1 MHAAGAVPLAAAGPP
16 APAARRKLRVE
27 TRRFSSSRA
36 SRGSVPPR
44 LGRARRSAVPRR
56 ALSEKEAEEA
66 GGASSEDAPD
76 ASASSG
82 GGSCPLGFGKDGPIA
97 NAVDGARKAMYLSFM
112 SSTSPLT
119 MEEARASASA
129 ADPADVT
136 VLDNRVFLKSLKRAI
151 EDPVG
156 MPAAILDWH
165 GAVGKDTVGIEN
177 PLGPG
182 CVSTIDPRVV
192 EYVCKTNASN
202 YRDRLLPDI
211 FRLVLKDLGVTG
223 SQGEY
228 NRQHRKV
235 CQKPFIN
242 ASFLQTFSDV
252 VERRVEHL
260 CDSWEMAAE
269 KAAAT
274 ETENKAAASGSFVT
288 DVDLHSQHLL
298 LDIISPISFDYNFN
312 LLDKSREVITGSE
325 TTFVENPMLEA
336 YHRSAE
342 IMGEVFITPL
352 PLLELGAKL
361 GIGRLRELT
370 EAYDDLE
377 RMGDDIVK
385 KRRATH
391 QAALDRGEEIE
402 QICLLDTML
411 FLEDPDTGERAY
423 TDEELWGD
431 MNDIMAAG
439 HQTQAA
445 TMTMALLYISRNPD
459 VKARI
464 EAEVRAL
471 PDGRAPTFED
481 VSEGRLEY
489 TQWVIKE
496 TLRLHPP
503 IHMFPRLAS
512 ESDVMPTGHRVE
524 KGDLILLSTWA
535 MGRNPNVWEAPET
548 FDPERFSDARLYELA
563 RSQADPDADEDAID
577 RAVTMLKSG
586 RDFIYTPFG
595 AGPRSCIGG
604 LFSLLTVTTIVASC
618 VRRFDFEPDEKTLP
632 RDAPIPLRYDV
643 TMCYPN
649 GINMKLTR
657 RGAGGGEG
665 KRKEASEVAAGAR

>member
-1 MHAAGAVPLAAAGPP
+1 MGVPVAC
-16 APAARRKLRVE
+16 AARVPARANARQTRRVPKRFAVLRASSSGAPRSRVAGGVAFGRE
-27 TRRFSSSRA
+27 TR
-36 SRGSVPPR
+36 
-44 LGRARRSAVPRR
+44 LR
-56 ALSEKEAEEA
+56 ALSDKEAEKA
-66 GGASSEDAPD
+66 TDANAD
-76 ASASSG
+76 EETKSG
-82 GGSCPLGFGKDGPIA
+82 ECPLGFGKNGRITT
-97 NAVDGARKAMYLSFM
+97 AVDGIKKSVYLSFM
-112 SSTSPLT
+112 SSAEPLT
-119 MEEARASASA
+119 MEEAAASA
-129 ADPADVT
+129 AAVDPKDVL
-136 VLDNRVFLKSLKRAI
+136 VLDNKVFLQSLKKAI

-165 GAVGKDTVGIEN
+165 RQVDCDTVGIEN
-177 PLGPG
+177 PIGPG

-192 EYVCKTNASN
+192 EYVCKTNAAN

-242 ASFLQTFSDV
+242 NTFLKTFSAV
-252 VERRVEHL
+252 VESRVAHL
-260 CDSWEMAAE
+260 CESWEMASE
-269 KAAAT
+269 KEMQTVKTGVSAT
-274 ETENKAAASGSFVT
+274 TNEPPAMVT

-298 LDIISPISFDYNFN
+298 LDIISPISFDYNFD
-312 LLDKSREVITGSE
+312 LLTKSREVITGSE
-325 TTFVENPMLEA
+325 ARFVENPMLEA

-370 EAYDDLE
+370 AAYDDLE
-377 RMGDDIVK
+377 KMGDDIVK
-385 KRRATH
+385 RRRAQHRET
-391 QAALDRGEEIE
+391 LDAGGEIE
-402 QICLLDTML
+402 QVCLLDTML
-411 FLEDPDTGERAY
+411 FLEDPETGERAY

-445 TMTMALLYISRNPD
+445 TMTMALLYISRHAD
-459 VKARI
+459 VKAKVETEIARLG
-464 EAEVRAL
+464 A
-471 PDGRAPTFED
+471 RAPTFED

-489 TQWVIKE
+489 TQHVIKE
-496 TLRLHPP
+496 VLRMHPP

-512 ESDVMPTGHRVE
+512 ESDVMPTGHKVE

-535 MGRNPNVWEAPET
+535 MGRNPRVWEDPEA
-548 FDPERFSDARLYELA
+548 FDPDRFTDARLERLA
-563 RSQADPDADEDAID
+563 RSQAEEGATDEEIE

-604 LFSLLTVTTIVASC
+604 LFSLLTVTTIVGSC
-618 VRRFDFEPDEKTLP
+618 VQKFDFSPDEASLP
-632 RDAPIPLRYDV
+632 LDAPIPLRYDV
-643 TMCYPN
+643 TMCYPD
-649 GINMKLTR
+649 GLKMKVR
-657 RGAGGGEG
+657 RRDIAAGAARGEP
-665 KRKEASEVAAGAR
+665 APVAAGAR

>member
-1 MHAAGAVPLAAAGPP
+1 MGVPVAC
-16 APAARRKLRVE
+16 AARVPARANARQTRRAPKRFAVLRASSSGAPRSRVAGGVAFGRE
-27 TRRFSSSRA
+27 TR
-36 SRGSVPPR
+36 
-44 LGRARRSAVPRR
+44 LR
-56 ALSEKEAEEA
+56 ALSDKEAEKA
-66 GGASSEDAPD
+66 TDAD
-76 ASASSG
+76 ADEETKSG
-82 GGSCPLGFGKDGPIA
+82 ECPLGFGKNGRITT
-97 NAVDGARKAMYLSFM
+97 AVDGIKKSVYLSFM
-112 SSTSPLT
+112 SAAEPLT
-119 MEEARASASA
+119 MEEAAASA
-129 ADPADVT
+129 AAVDPKDVL
-136 VLDNRVFLKSLKRAI
+136 VLDNKVFLQSLKKAI

-165 GAVGKDTVGIEN
+165 RQVDCDTVGIEN
-177 PLGPG
+177 PIGPG

-192 EYVCKTNASN
+192 EYVCKTNAAN

-242 ASFLQTFSDV
+242 NAFLKTFSAV
-252 VERRVEHL
+252 VESRVAHL
-260 CDSWEMAAE
+260 CESWEMASE
-269 KAAAT
+269 KEMQTVKTAT
-274 ETENKAAASGSFVT
+274 TATNEPPAPPAMVT

-298 LDIISPISFDYNFN
+298 LDIISPISFDYNFD
-312 LLDKSREVITGSE
+312 LLTKSREVITGSE
-325 TTFVENPMLEA
+325 ARFVENPMLEA

-361 GIGRLRELT
+361 GVGRLRELT
-370 EAYDDLE
+370 AAYDDLE
-377 RMGDDIVK
+377 KMGDDIVK
-385 KRRATH
+385 RRRAQH
-391 QAALDRGEEIE
+391 QETLDAGREIE
-402 QICLLDTML
+402 QVCLLDTML
-411 FLEDPDTGERAY
+411 FLEDPETGERAY

-445 TMTMALLYISRNPD
+445 TMTMALLYISRHAD
-459 VKARI
+459 VKAKV
-464 EAEVRAL
+464 EAEVARL
-471 PDGRAPTFED
+471 GNRAPTFED

-489 TQWVIKE
+489 TQRVIKE
-496 TLRLHPP
+496 TLRMHPP

-512 ESDVMPTGHRVE
+512 ESDVMPTGHKVE

-535 MGRNPNVWEAPET
+535 MGRNPRVWEDPET
-548 FDPERFSDARLYELA
+548 FDPDRFADARLERLA
-563 RSQADPDADEDAID
+563 RSQAEEGATDEEIE

-604 LFSLLTVTTIVASC
+604 LFSLLTVTTIVGSC
-618 VRRFDFEPDEKTLP
+618 VQKFDFSPDEESLP
-632 RDAPIPLRYDV
+632 REAPIPLRYDV
-643 TMCYPN
+643 TMCYPD
-649 GINMKLTR
+649 GLKMKVR
-657 RGAGGGEG
+657 RRDIAAGAARGEP
-665 KRKEASEVAAGAR
+665 APVAAGAR

>member
-1 MHAAGAVPLAAAGPP
+1 MGVPVAC
-16 APAARRKLRVE
+16 AARVPARANARQTRRVPKRFAVLRASSSGAPRSRVAGGVAFGRE
-27 TRRFSSSRA
+27 TR
-36 SRGSVPPR
+36 
-44 LGRARRSAVPRR
+44 LR
-56 ALSEKEAEEA
+56 ALSDKEAEKA
-66 GGASSEDAPD
+66 TDANAD
-76 ASASSG
+76 EETKSG
-82 GGSCPLGFGKDGPIA
+82 ECPLGFGKNGRITT
-97 NAVDGARKAMYLSFM
+97 AVDGIKKSVYLSFM
-112 SSTSPLT
+112 SSAEPLT
-119 MEEARASASA
+119 MEEAAASA
-129 ADPADVT
+129 AAVDPKDVL
-136 VLDNRVFLKSLKRAI
+136 VLDNKVFLQSLKKAI

-165 GAVGKDTVGIEN
+165 RQVDCDTVGIEN
-177 PLGPG
+177 PIGPG

-192 EYVCKTNASN
+192 EYVCKTNAAN

-242 ASFLQTFSDV
+242 NTFLKTFSAV
-252 VERRVEHL
+252 VESRVAHL
-260 CDSWEMAAE
+260 CESWEMASE
-269 KAAAT
+269 KEMQTVKTGVSAT
-274 ETENKAAASGSFVT
+274 TNEPPAMVT

-298 LDIISPISFDYNFN
+298 LDIISPISFDYNFD
-312 LLDKSREVITGSE
+312 LLTKSREVITGSE
-325 TTFVENPMLEA
+325 ARFVENPMLEA

-370 EAYDDLE
+370 AAYDDLE
-377 RMGDDIVK
+377 KMGDDIVK
-385 KRRATH
+385 RRRAQHRET
-391 QAALDRGEEIE
+391 LDAGGEIE
-402 QICLLDTML
+402 QVCLLDTML
-411 FLEDPDTGERAY
+411 FLEDPETGERAY

-445 TMTMALLYISRNPD
+445 TMTMALLYISRHAD
-459 VKARI
+459 VKAKVETEIARLG
-464 EAEVRAL
+464 A
-471 PDGRAPTFED
+471 RAPTFED

-489 TQWVIKE
+489 TQHVIKE
-496 TLRLHPP
+496 VLRMHPP

-512 ESDVMPTGHRVE
+512 ESDVMPTGHKVE

-535 MGRNPNVWEAPET
+535 MGRNPRVWEDPEA
-548 FDPERFSDARLYELA
+548 FDPDRFTDERLERLA
-563 RSQADPDADEDAID
+563 RSQAEEGATDEEIE

-604 LFSLLTVTTIVASC
+604 LFSLLTVTTIVGSC
-618 VRRFDFEPDEKTLP
+618 VQKFDFSPDEASLP
-632 RDAPIPLRYDV
+632 LDAPIPLRYDV
-643 TMCYPN
+643 TMCYPD
-649 GINMKLTR
+649 GLKMKVR
-657 RGAGGGEG
+657 RRDIAAGAARGEP
-665 KRKEASEVAAGAR
+665 APVAAGAR

>member
-1 MHAAGAVPLAAAGPP
+1 MGVPVAC
-16 APAARRKLRVE
+16 AARVPARANARQTRRVPKRFAVLRASSSGAPRSRVAGGVAFGRE
-27 TRRFSSSRA
+27 TR
-36 SRGSVPPR
+36 
-44 LGRARRSAVPRR
+44 LR
-56 ALSEKEAEEA
+56 ALSDKEAEKA
-66 GGASSEDAPD
+66 TDANAD
-76 ASASSG
+76 EETKSG
-82 GGSCPLGFGKDGPIA
+82 ECPLGFGKNGRITT
-97 NAVDGARKAMYLSFM
+97 AVDGIKKSVYLSFM
-112 SSTSPLT
+112 SSAEPLT
-119 MEEARASASA
+119 MEEAAASA
-129 ADPADVT
+129 AAVDPKDVL
-136 VLDNRVFLKSLKRAI
+136 VLDNKVFLQSLKKAI

-165 GAVGKDTVGIEN
+165 RQVDCDTVGIEN
-177 PLGPG
+177 PIGPG

-192 EYVCKTNASN
+192 EYVCKTNAAN

-242 ASFLQTFSDV
+242 NTFLKTFSAV
-252 VERRVEHL
+252 VESRVAHL
-260 CDSWEMAAE
+260 CESWEMASE
-269 KAAAT
+269 KEMQTVKTGVSAT
-274 ETENKAAASGSFVT
+274 TTNEPPAMVT

-298 LDIISPISFDYNFN
+298 LDIISPISFDYNFD
-312 LLDKSREVITGSE
+312 LLTKSREVITGSE
-325 TTFVENPMLEA
+325 ARFVENPMLEA

-370 EAYDDLE
+370 AAYDDLE
-377 RMGDDIVK
+377 KMGDDIVK
-385 KRRATH
+385 RRRAQHRET
-391 QAALDRGEEIE
+391 LDAGGEIE
-402 QICLLDTML
+402 QVCLLDTML
-411 FLEDPDTGERAY
+411 FLEDPETGERAY

-445 TMTMALLYISRNPD
+445 TMTMALLYISRHAD
-459 VKARI
+459 VKAKVETEIARLG
-464 EAEVRAL
+464 A
-471 PDGRAPTFED
+471 RAPTFED

-489 TQWVIKE
+489 TQHVIKE
-496 TLRLHPP
+496 VLRMHPP

-512 ESDVMPTGHRVE
+512 ESDVMPTGHKVE

-535 MGRNPNVWEAPET
+535 MGRNPRVWEDPEA
-548 FDPERFSDARLYELA
+548 FDPDRFTDERLERLA
-563 RSQADPDADEDAID
+563 RSQAEEGATDEEIE

-604 LFSLLTVTTIVASC
+604 LFSLLTVTTIVGSC
-618 VRRFDFEPDEKTLP
+618 VQKFDFSPDEASLP
-632 RDAPIPLRYDV
+632 LDAPIPLRYDV
-643 TMCYPN
+643 TMCYPD
-649 GINMKLTR
+649 GLKMKVR
-657 RGAGGGEG
+657 RRDIAAGAARGEP
-665 KRKEASEVAAGAR
+665 APVAAGAR

>member
-1 MHAAGAVPLAAAGPP
+1 MGVPVACAARVPARANARQTRRAPKRAAALRASSSV
-16 APAARRKLRVE
+16 APRSRVAGVVAFGRE
-27 TRRFSSSRA
+27 TRQ
-36 SRGSVPPR
+36 
-44 LGRARRSAVPRR
+44 R
-56 ALSEKEAEEA
+56 ALSDKEADAATEKDADEET
-66 GGASSEDAPD
+66 E
-76 ASASSG
+76 SG
-82 GGSCPLGFGKDGPIA
+82 ECPLGFGKNGRITT
-97 NAVDGARKAMYLSFM
+97 AVDGIKKSIYVNFM
-112 SSTSPLT
+112 SAAEPLT
-119 MEEARASASA
+119 MEQAKASA
-129 ADPADVT
+129 ASVDPKDVL
-136 VLDNRVFLKSLKRAI
+136 VLDNKVFLQSLKKAI

-165 GAVGKDTVGIEN
+165 RQVDCDTVGIEN
-177 PLGPG
+177 PIGPG

-192 EYVCKTNASN
+192 EYVCKTNAGN

-242 ASFLQTFSDV
+242 NTFLQTFSTV
-252 VERRVEHL
+252 VESRVAHL
-260 CDSWEMAAE
+260 CESWEMASE
-269 KAAAT
+269 K
-274 ETENKAAASGSFVT
+274 ESGVSGAHESAPAMVT

-298 LDIISPISFDYNFN
+298 LDIISPISFDYNFE
-312 LLDKSREVITGSE
+312 LLEKSREVITGSE
-325 TTFVENPMLEA
+325 AKFVANPMLEA

-370 EAYDDLE
+370 AAYDDLE
-377 RMGDDIVK
+377 KMGDDIVK
-385 KRRATH
+385 RRRAQH
-391 QAALDRGEEIE
+391 QATLDAGKEIE
-402 QICLLDTML
+402 QVCLLDTML
-411 FLEDPDTGERAY
+411 FLEDPETGERAY

-445 TMTMALLYISRNPD
+445 TMTMALLYISRDED
-459 VKARI
+459 VKRKV
-464 EAEVRAL
+464 EAEVSL
-471 PDGRAPTFED
+471 LGGRAPTFED
-481 VSEGRLEY
+481 VSEGRLTY
-489 TQWVIKE
+489 TQHVIKE
-496 TLRLHPP
+496 VLRIHPP

-512 ESDVMPTGHRVE
+512 ESDVMPAGHKVE

-535 MGRNPNVWEAPET
+535 MGRNPRVWENPEA
-548 FDPERFSDARLYELA
+548 FDPDRFTDLRLEQLA
-563 RSQADPDADEDAID
+563 RSQAEPGATDDEIE

-618 VRRFDFEPDEKTLP
+618 VQKFDFSPDEVSLP
-632 RDAPIPLRYDV
+632 KEAPIPLRYDV

-649 GINMKLTR
+649 GLKMKVR
-657 RGAGGGEG
+657 RRDIKSG
-665 KRKEASEVAAGAR
+665 KVASEPTPAAAGAR

>member
-1 MHAAGAVPLAAAGPP
+1 MGVPVAC
-16 APAARRKLRVE
+16 AARVPARANARQTRRVPKRFAVLRASSSGAPRSRVAGGVAFGRE
-27 TRRFSSSRA
+27 TR
-36 SRGSVPPR
+36 
-44 LGRARRSAVPRR
+44 LR
-56 ALSEKEAEEA
+56 ALSDKEAEKA
-66 GGASSEDAPD
+66 TDANAD
-76 ASASSG
+76 EETKSG
-82 GGSCPLGFGKDGPIA
+82 ECPLGFGKNGRITT
-97 NAVDGARKAMYLSFM
+97 AVDGIKKSVYLSFM
-112 SSTSPLT
+112 SSAEPLT
-119 MEEARASASA
+119 MEEAAASA
-129 ADPADVT
+129 AAVDPKDVL
-136 VLDNRVFLKSLKRAI
+136 VLDNKVFLQSLKKAI

-165 GAVGKDTVGIEN
+165 RQVDCDTVGIEN
-177 PLGPG
+177 PIGPG

-192 EYVCKTNASN
+192 EYVCKTNAAN

-242 ASFLQTFSDV
+242 KTFLKTFSAV
-252 VERRVEHL
+252 VESRVAHL
-260 CDSWEMAAE
+260 CESWEMASE
-269 KAAAT
+269 KEMQTVKTGVSAT
-274 ETENKAAASGSFVT
+274 TTNEPPAMVT

-298 LDIISPISFDYNFN
+298 LDIISPISFDYNFD
-312 LLDKSREVITGSE
+312 LLTKSREVITGSE
-325 TTFVENPMLEA
+325 ARFVENPMLEA

-370 EAYDDLE
+370 AAYDDLE
-377 RMGDDIVK
+377 KMGDDIVK
-385 KRRATH
+385 RRRAQHRET
-391 QAALDRGEEIE
+391 LDAGGEIE
-402 QICLLDTML
+402 QVCLLDTML
-411 FLEDPDTGERAY
+411 FLEDPETGERAY

-445 TMTMALLYISRNPD
+445 TMTMALLYISRHAD
-459 VKARI
+459 VKAKVETEIARLG
-464 EAEVRAL
+464 A
-471 PDGRAPTFED
+471 RAPTFED

-489 TQWVIKE
+489 TQHVIKE
-496 TLRLHPP
+496 VLRMHPP

-512 ESDVMPTGHRVE
+512 ESDVMPTGHKVE

-535 MGRNPNVWEAPET
+535 MGRNPRVWEDPEA
-548 FDPERFSDARLYELA
+548 FDPDRFTDERLERLA
-563 RSQADPDADEDAID
+563 RSQAEEGATDEEIE

-604 LFSLLTVTTIVASC
+604 LFSLLTVTTIVGSC
-618 VRRFDFEPDEKTLP
+618 VQKFDFSPDEASLP
-632 RDAPIPLRYDV
+632 LDAPIPLRYDV
-643 TMCYPN
+643 TMCYPD
-649 GINMKLTR
+649 GLKMKVR
-657 RGAGGGEG
+657 RRDIAAGAARGEP
-665 KRKEASEVAAGAR
+665 APVAAGAR

>member
-1 MHAAGAVPLAAAGPP
+1 MGVPVAC
-16 APAARRKLRVE
+16 AARVPARANARQTRRVPKRFAVLRASSSGAPRSRVAGGVAFGRE
-27 TRRFSSSRA
+27 TR
-36 SRGSVPPR
+36 
-44 LGRARRSAVPRR
+44 LR
-56 ALSEKEAEEA
+56 ALSDKEAEKA
-66 GGASSEDAPD
+66 TDANAD
-76 ASASSG
+76 EETKSG
-82 GGSCPLGFGKDGPIA
+82 ECPLGFGKNGRITT
-97 NAVDGARKAMYLSFM
+97 AVDGIKKSVYLSFM
-112 SSTSPLT
+112 SAAEPLT
-119 MEEARASASA
+119 MEEAAASA
-129 ADPADVT
+129 AAVDPKDVL
-136 VLDNRVFLKSLKRAI
+136 VLDNKVFLQSLKKAI

-165 GAVGKDTVGIEN
+165 RQVDCDTVGIEN
-177 PLGPG
+177 PIGPG

-192 EYVCKTNASN
+192 EYVCKTNAAN

-242 ASFLQTFSDV
+242 NTFLKTFSAV
-252 VERRVEHL
+252 VESRVAHL
-260 CDSWEMAAE
+260 CESWEMASE
-269 KAAAT
+269 KEMQTVKTGVSAT
-274 ETENKAAASGSFVT
+274 TNEPPAMVT

-298 LDIISPISFDYNFN
+298 LDIISPISFDYNFD
-312 LLDKSREVITGSE
+312 LLTKSREVITGSE
-325 TTFVENPMLEA
+325 ARFVENPMLEA

-370 EAYDDLE
+370 AAYDDLE
-377 RMGDDIVK
+377 KMGDDIVK
-385 KRRATH
+385 RRRAQHRET
-391 QAALDRGEEIE
+391 LDAGGEIE
-402 QICLLDTML
+402 QVCLLDTML
-411 FLEDPDTGERAY
+411 FLEDPETGERAY

-445 TMTMALLYISRNPD
+445 TMTMALLYISRHAD
-459 VKARI
+459 VKAKVETEIARLG
-464 EAEVRAL
+464 A
-471 PDGRAPTFED
+471 RAPTFED

-489 TQWVIKE
+489 TQHVIKE
-496 TLRLHPP
+496 VLRMHPP

-535 MGRNPNVWEAPET
+535 MGRNPRVWEDPET
-548 FDPERFSDARLYELA
+548 FDPDRFADARLERLA
-563 RSQADPDADEDAID
+563 RSQAEEGATDEEIE

-604 LFSLLTVTTIVASC
+604 LFSLLTVTTIVGSC
-618 VRRFDFEPDEKTLP
+618 VQKFDFSPDEASLP
-632 RDAPIPLRYDV
+632 LDAPIPLRYDV
-643 TMCYPN
+643 TMCYPD
-649 GINMKLTR
+649 GLKMKVR
-657 RGAGGGEG
+657 RRDIAAGAARGEP
-665 KRKEASEVAAGAR
+665 APVAAGAR

>member
-1 MHAAGAVPLAAAGPP
+1 MGVPVAC
-16 APAARRKLRVE
+16 AARVPARANARQTRRVPKRFAVLRASSSGAPRSRVAGGVAFGRE
-27 TRRFSSSRA
+27 TR
-36 SRGSVPPR
+36 
-44 LGRARRSAVPRR
+44 LR
-56 ALSEKEAEEA
+56 ALSDKEAEKA
-66 GGASSEDAPD
+66 TDANAD
-76 ASASSG
+76 EETKSG
-82 GGSCPLGFGKDGPIA
+82 ECPLGFGKNGRITT
-97 NAVDGARKAMYLSFM
+97 AVDGIKKSVYLSFM
-112 SSTSPLT
+112 SSAEPLT
-119 MEEARASASA
+119 MEEAAASA
-129 ADPADVT
+129 AAVDPKDVL
-136 VLDNRVFLKSLKRAI
+136 VLDNKVFLQSLKKAI

-165 GAVGKDTVGIEN
+165 RQVDCDTVGIEN
-177 PLGPG
+177 PIGPG

-192 EYVCKTNASN
+192 EYVCKTNAAN

-242 ASFLQTFSDV
+242 NTFLKTFSAV
-252 VERRVEHL
+252 VESRVAHL
-260 CDSWEMAAE
+260 CESWEMASE
-269 KAAAT
+269 KEMQTVKTGVSAT
-274 ETENKAAASGSFVT
+274 NEPPAMVT

-298 LDIISPISFDYNFN
+298 LDIISPISFDYNFD
-312 LLDKSREVITGSE
+312 LLTKSREVITGSE
-325 TTFVENPMLEA
+325 ARFVENPMLEA

-370 EAYDDLE
+370 AAYDDLE
-377 RMGDDIVK
+377 KMGDDIVK
-385 KRRATH
+385 RRRAQHRET
-391 QAALDRGEEIE
+391 LDAGGEIE
-402 QICLLDTML
+402 QVCLLDTML
-411 FLEDPDTGERAY
+411 FLEDPETGERAY

-445 TMTMALLYISRNPD
+445 TMTMALLYISRHAD
-459 VKARI
+459 VKAKVETEIARLG
-464 EAEVRAL
+464 A
-471 PDGRAPTFED
+471 RAPTFED

-489 TQWVIKE
+489 TQHVIKE
-496 TLRLHPP
+496 VLRMHPP

-512 ESDVMPTGHRVE
+512 ESDVMPTGHKVE

-535 MGRNPNVWEAPET
+535 MGRNPRVWEDPEA
-548 FDPERFSDARLYELA
+548 FDPDRFTDERLERLA
-563 RSQADPDADEDAID
+563 RSQAEEGATDEEIE

-604 LFSLLTVTTIVASC
+604 LFSLLTVTTIVGSC
-618 VRRFDFEPDEKTLP
+618 VQKFDFSPDEASLP
-632 RDAPIPLRYDV
+632 LDAPIPLRYDV
-643 TMCYPN
+643 TMCYPD
-649 GINMKLTR
+649 GLKMKVR
-657 RGAGGGEG
+657 RRDIAAGAARGEP
-665 KRKEASEVAAGAR
+665 APVAAGAR

>member
-1 MHAAGAVPLAAAGPP
+1 MGVPVACVARVPARANARQTRRVPKRFAVLRASSSGAPRSRVAGGVAFG
-16 APAARRKLRVE
+16 RE
-27 TRRFSSSRA
+27 TR
-36 SRGSVPPR
+36 
-44 LGRARRSAVPRR
+44 LR
-56 ALSEKEAEEA
+56 ALSDKEAEKAAEKA
-66 GGASSEDAPD
+66 ADEETT
-76 ASASSG
+76 SG
-82 GGSCPLGFGKDGPIA
+82 ECPLGFGKNGRITT
-97 NAVDGARKAMYLSFM
+97 AVDGIKKSVYLSFM
-112 SSTSPLT
+112 SSSEPLT
-119 MEEARASASA
+119 MEEAAASA
-129 ADPADVT
+129 AAVDPEDVL
-136 VLDNRVFLKSLKRAI
+136 VLDNKVFLQSLKKAI

-165 GAVGKDTVGIEN
+165 RQVDCDTVGIEN

-192 EYVCKTNASN
+192 EYVCKTNAAN

-242 ASFLQTFSDV
+242 NSFLQTFSTV
-252 VERRVEHL
+252 VETRVAHL
-260 CDSWEMAAE
+260 CESWEMASE
-269 KAAAT
+269 KERVDGNDAPAL
-274 ETENKAAASGSFVT
+274 VT

-298 LDIISPISFDYNFN
+298 LDIISPISFDYNFE
-312 LLDKSREVITGSE
+312 LLEKSREVITGSE
-325 TTFVENPMLEA
+325 AKFVENPMLEA

-370 EAYDDLE
+370 AAYDDLE
-377 RMGDDIVK
+377 KMGDDIVK
-385 KRRATH
+385 RRRARHRAT
-391 QAALDRGEEIE
+391 LDAGREIE
-402 QICLLDTML
+402 QVCLLDTML
-411 FLEDPDTGERAY
+411 FLEDPETGERAY

-445 TMTMALLYISRNPD
+445 TMTMALLYISRRED
-459 VKARI
+459 VKRKV
-464 EAEVRAL
+464 EAEVAAL
-471 PDGRAPTFED
+471 GGRAPAFED
-481 VSEGRLEY
+481 VSAGRLEY
-489 TQWVIKE
+489 TQHVIKE
-496 TLRLHPP
+496 VLRMHPP

-512 ESDVMPTGHRVE
+512 ESDVMPTGHKVE

-535 MGRNPNVWEAPET
+535 MGRNPRVWEDPEA
-548 FDPERFSDARLYELA
+548 FDPDRFTDARLERLA
-563 RSQADPDADEDAID
+563 RSQAEPGATDDEIE

-604 LFSLLTVTTIVASC
+604 LFSLLTVTTVVASC
-618 VRRFDFEPDEKTLP
+618 VQKFDFSPDEKSLP

-643 TMCYPN
+643 TMCYPD
-649 GINMKLTR
+649 GLKMKVR
-657 RGAGGGEG
+657 RRDVDGGGAVE
-665 KRKEASEVAAGAR
+665 REPTRSAAGAR

>member
-1 MHAAGAVPLAAAGPP
+1 MGVPVAC
-16 APAARRKLRVE
+16 AARVPARANARQTRRVPKRFAVLRASSSGAPRSRVAGGVAFGRE
-27 TRRFSSSRA
+27 TR
-36 SRGSVPPR
+36 
-44 LGRARRSAVPRR
+44 LR
-56 ALSEKEAEEA
+56 ALSDKEAEKA
-66 GGASSEDAPD
+66 TDAD
-76 ASASSG
+76 ADEETKSG
-82 GGSCPLGFGKDGPIA
+82 ECPLGFGKNGRITT
-97 NAVDGARKAMYLSFM
+97 AVDGIKKSVYLSFM
-112 SSTSPLT
+112 SSAEPLT
-119 MEEARASASA
+119 MEEAAASA
-129 ADPADVT
+129 AAVDPKDVL
-136 VLDNRVFLKSLKRAI
+136 VLDNKVFLQSLKKAI

-165 GAVGKDTVGIEN
+165 RQVDCDTVGIEN
-177 PLGPG
+177 PIGPG

-192 EYVCKTNASN
+192 EYVCKTNAAN

-242 ASFLQTFSDV
+242 NTFLKTFSAV
-252 VERRVEHL
+252 VESRVAHL
-260 CDSWEMAAE
+260 CESWEMASE
-269 KAAAT
+269 KEMQTVKTGVSAT
-274 ETENKAAASGSFVT
+274 NEPPAMVT

-298 LDIISPISFDYNFN
+298 LDIISPISFDYNFD
-312 LLDKSREVITGSE
+312 LLTKSREVITGSE
-325 TTFVENPMLEA
+325 ARFVENPMLEA

-370 EAYDDLE
+370 AAYDDLE
-377 RMGDDIVK
+377 KMGDDIVK
-385 KRRATH
+385 RRRAQHRET
-391 QAALDRGEEIE
+391 LDAGGEIE
-402 QICLLDTML
+402 QVCLLDTML
-411 FLEDPDTGERAY
+411 FLEDPETGERAY

-445 TMTMALLYISRNPD
+445 TMTMALLYISRHAD
-459 VKARI
+459 VKAKVETEIARLG
-464 EAEVRAL
+464 A
-471 PDGRAPTFED
+471 RAPTFED

-489 TQWVIKE
+489 TQHVIKE
-496 TLRLHPP
+496 VLRMHPP

-512 ESDVMPTGHRVE
+512 ESDVMPTGHKVE

-535 MGRNPNVWEAPET
+535 MGRNPRVWEDPEA
-548 FDPERFSDARLYELA
+548 FDPDRFTDARLERLA
-563 RSQADPDADEDAID
+563 RSQAEEGATDEEIE

-604 LFSLLTVTTIVASC
+604 LFSLLTVTTIVGSC
-618 VRRFDFEPDEKTLP
+618 VQKFDFSPDEASLP
-632 RDAPIPLRYDV
+632 LDAPIPLRYDV
-643 TMCYPN
+643 TMCYPD
-649 GINMKLTR
+649 GLKMKVR
-657 RGAGGGEG
+657 RRDIAAGAARGEP
-665 KRKEASEVAAGAR
+665 APVAAGAR

>member
-1 MHAAGAVPLAAAGPP
+1 MGVPVAC
-16 APAARRKLRVE
+16 AARVPARANARQTRRVPKRFAVLRASSSGAPRSRVAGGVAFGRE
-27 TRRFSSSRA
+27 TR
-36 SRGSVPPR
+36 
-44 LGRARRSAVPRR
+44 LR
-56 ALSEKEAEEA
+56 ALSDKEAEKA
-66 GGASSEDAPD
+66 TDAD
-76 ASASSG
+76 ADEETKSG
-82 GGSCPLGFGKDGPIA
+82 ECPLGFGKNGRITT
-97 NAVDGARKAMYLSFM
+97 AVDGIKKSVYLSFM
-112 SSTSPLT
+112 SSAEPLT
-119 MEEARASASA
+119 MEEAAASA
-129 ADPADVT
+129 AAVDPKDVL
-136 VLDNRVFLKSLKRAI
+136 VLDNKVFLQSLKKAI

-165 GAVGKDTVGIEN
+165 RQVDCDTVGIEN
-177 PLGPG
+177 PIGPG

-192 EYVCKTNASN
+192 EYVCKTNAAN

-242 ASFLQTFSDV
+242 NTFLKTFSAV
-252 VERRVEHL
+252 VESRVAHL
-260 CDSWEMAAE
+260 CESWEMASE
-269 KAAAT
+269 KEMQTVKTGVSAT
-274 ETENKAAASGSFVT
+274 TNEPPAMVT

-298 LDIISPISFDYNFN
+298 LDIISPISFDYNFD
-312 LLDKSREVITGSE
+312 LLTKSREVITGSE
-325 TTFVENPMLEA
+325 ARFVENPMLEA

-370 EAYDDLE
+370 AAYDDLE
-377 RMGDDIVK
+377 KMGDDIVK
-385 KRRATH
+385 RRRAQHRET
-391 QAALDRGEEIE
+391 LDAGGEIE
-402 QICLLDTML
+402 QVCLLDTML
-411 FLEDPDTGERAY
+411 FLEDPETGERAY

-445 TMTMALLYISRNPD
+445 TMTMALLYISRHAD
-459 VKARI
+459 VKAKVETEIARLG
-464 EAEVRAL
+464 A
-471 PDGRAPTFED
+471 RAPTFED

-489 TQWVIKE
+489 TQHVIKE
-496 TLRLHPP
+496 VLRMHPP

-512 ESDVMPTGHRVE
+512 ESDVMPTGHKVE

-535 MGRNPNVWEAPET
+535 MGRNPRVWEDPEA
-548 FDPERFSDARLYELA
+548 FDPDRFTDARLERLA
-563 RSQADPDADEDAID
+563 RSQAEEGATDEEIE

-604 LFSLLTVTTIVASC
+604 LFSLLTVTTIVGSC
-618 VRRFDFEPDEKTLP
+618 VQKFDFSPDEASLP
-632 RDAPIPLRYDV
+632 LDAPIPLRYDV
-643 TMCYPN
+643 TMCYPD
-649 GINMKLTR
+649 GLKMKVR
-657 RGAGGGEG
+657 RRDIAAGAVRGEP
-665 KRKEASEVAAGAR
+665 APVAAGAR

>member
-1 MHAAGAVPLAAAGPP
+1 
-16 APAARRKLRVE
+16 
-27 TRRFSSSRA
+27 
-36 SRGSVPPR
+36 
-44 LGRARRSAVPRR
+44 
-56 ALSEKEAEEA
+56 
-66 GGASSEDAPD
+66 
-76 ASASSG
+76 
-82 GGSCPLGFGKDGPIA
+82 
-97 NAVDGARKAMYLSFM
+97 VDGIKKSVYLSFM
-112 SSTSPLT
+112 SSAEPLT
-119 MEEARASASA
+119 MEEAAASA
-129 ADPADVT
+129 AAVDPKDVL
-136 VLDNRVFLKSLKRAI
+136 VLDNKVFLQSLKKAI

-165 GAVGKDTVGIEN
+165 RQVDCDTVGIEN
-177 PLGPG
+177 PIGPG

-192 EYVCKTNASN
+192 EYVCKTNAAN

-242 ASFLQTFSDV
+242 NTFLKTFSAV
-252 VERRVEHL
+252 VESRVAHL
-260 CDSWEMAAE
+260 CESWEMASE
-269 KAAAT
+269 KEMQTVKTGVSAT
-274 ETENKAAASGSFVT
+274 TTNEPPAMVT

-298 LDIISPISFDYNFN
+298 LDIISPISFDYNFD
-312 LLDKSREVITGSE
+312 LLTKSREVITGSE
-325 TTFVENPMLEA
+325 ARFVENPMLEA

-370 EAYDDLE
+370 AAYDDLE
-377 RMGDDIVK
+377 KMGDDIVK
-385 KRRATH
+385 RRRAQHRET
-391 QAALDRGEEIE
+391 LDAGGEIE
-402 QICLLDTML
+402 QVCLLDTML
-411 FLEDPDTGERAY
+411 FLEDPETGERAY

-445 TMTMALLYISRNPD
+445 TMTMALLYISRHAD
-459 VKARI
+459 VKAKVETEIARLG
-464 EAEVRAL
+464 A
-471 PDGRAPTFED
+471 RAPTFED

-489 TQWVIKE
+489 TQHVIKE
-496 TLRLHPP
+496 VLRMHPP

-512 ESDVMPTGHRVE
+512 ESDVMPTGHKVE

-535 MGRNPNVWEAPET
+535 MGRNPRVWEDPEA
-548 FDPERFSDARLYELA
+548 FDPDRFTDARLERLA
-563 RSQADPDADEDAID
+563 RSQAEEGATDEEIE

-604 LFSLLTVTTIVASC
+604 LFSLLTVTTIVGSC
-618 VRRFDFEPDEKTLP
+618 VQKFDFSPDEASLP
-632 RDAPIPLRYDV
+632 LDAPIPLRYDV
-643 TMCYPN
+643 TMCYPD
-649 GINMKLTR
+649 GLKMKVR
-657 RGAGGGEG
+657 RRDIAAGAARGEP
-665 KRKEASEVAAGAR
+665 APVAAGAR

>member
-1 MHAAGAVPLAAAGPP
+1 MVVPVACAVRVPACANARQPRRVPKRAAVLRANSSVAPRSRVAGEV
-16 APAARRKLRVE
+16 AFGRE
-27 TRRFSSSRA
+27 TR
-36 SRGSVPPR
+36 P
-44 LGRARRSAVPRR
+44 R
-56 ALSEKEAEEA
+56 ALSDTEAEEA
-66 GGASSEDAPD
+66 TEKDVD
-76 ASASSG
+76 EETKSG
-82 GGSCPLGFGKDGPIA
+82 DCPLGFGKNGRITT
-97 NAVDGARKAMYLSFM
+97 AVDGIKKSVYLSFM
-112 SSTSPLT
+112 SSSEPLT
-119 MEEARASASA
+119 MEEAAASA
-129 ADPADVT
+129 AAVDPNDVL
-136 VLDNRVFLKSLKRAI
+136 VLDNKVFLQSLKKAI

-165 GAVGKDTVGIEN
+165 RQVDCDTVGIEN

-192 EYVCKTNASN
+192 EYVCKTNAAN

-242 ASFLQTFSDV
+242 NSFLRTFSTV
-252 VERRVEHL
+252 VEARVAHL
-260 CDSWEMAAE
+260 CESWEMASE
-269 KAAAT
+269 KEREGDGVAPAL
-274 ETENKAAASGSFVT
+274 VT

-298 LDIISPISFDYNFN
+298 LDIISPISFDYNFE
-312 LLDKSREVITGSE
+312 LLEKSREVITGSE
-325 TTFVENPMLEA
+325 ARFAENPMLEA

-361 GIGRLRELT
+361 GIGRLRELVA
-370 EAYDDLE
+370 AYEDLE
-377 RMGDDIVK
+377 KMGDEIVK
-385 KRRATH
+385 RRRARHRAT
-391 QAALDRGEEIE
+391 LDAGEDVE
-402 QICLLDTML
+402 QVCLLDTML
-411 FLEDPDTGERAY
+411 FLEDPETGDPAY

-445 TMTMALLYISRNPD
+445 TMTMALLYVSRRED
-459 VKARI
+459 VKRGI
-464 EAEVRAL
+464 EAEVAAL
-471 PDGRAPTFED
+471 GGRAPSFED
-481 VSEGRLEY
+481 VSAGRLEY
-489 TQWVIKE
+489 TQRVIKE
-496 TLRLHPP
+496 TLRMHPP

-535 MGRNPNVWEAPET
+535 MGRNPRVWEDPEA
-548 FDPERFSDARLYELA
+548 FDPDRFADARLERLA
-563 RSQADPDADEDAID
+563 RSQAGPDATDDEIE

-618 VRRFDFEPDEKTLP
+618 VRKFDFSPDEESLP

-649 GINMKLTR
+649 GIKMKVR
-657 RGAGGGEG
+657 RRDIDGGRGGEN
-665 KRKEASEVAAGAR
+665 EPAPAAAAAGAR

>member
-1 MHAAGAVPLAAAGPP
+1 MGVHALSAAACGVAAPVRARDARRDAIHGGRRACAPTAPSVRRAGAP
-16 APAARRKLRVE
+16 APL
-27 TRRFSSSRA
+27 
-36 SRGSVPPR
+36 
-44 LGRARRSAVPRR
+44 R
-56 ALSEKEAEEA
+56 ALSDKEAER
-66 GGASSEDAPD
+66 SSDKAEEE
-76 ASASSG
+76 SSG
-82 GGSCPLGFGKDGPIA
+82 ECPLGFGKNGAIT
-97 NAVDGARKAMYLSFM
+97 NAVNGVKKSMYLSFM
-112 SSTSPLT
+112 SSSQPLT
-119 MEEARASASA
+119 MEEAAASA
-129 ADPADVT
+129 ASAKPEDIVI
-136 VLDNRVFLKSLKRAI
+136 LDNKVFLKSLKRAI

-165 GAVGKDTVGIEN
+165 QAVRNDTVGIEN
-177 PLGPG
+177 PIGPG

-192 EYVCKTNASN
+192 EYVCKTNAAN

-242 ASFLQTFSDV
+242 NNFLKTFSVV
-252 VERRVEHL
+252 VESRIAHL
-260 CDSWEMAAE
+260 CDSWEMASGAE
-269 KAAAT
+269 DGA
-274 ETENKAAASGSFVT
+274 EIVT

-312 LLDKSREVITGSE
+312 LLEKSREVITGAEAKFEES
-325 TTFVENPMLEA
+325 PMLEA

-342 IMGEVFITPL
+342 IMGQVFITPL
-352 PLLELGAKL
+352 PLLNLGAKF
-361 GIGRLRELT
+361 GVGRLRELI
-370 EAYDDLE
+370 EAYEDLE

-385 KRRATH
+385 QRREMH
-391 QAALDRGEEIE
+391 QGTIDAGGEIE
-402 QICLLDTML
+402 QVCLLDTML
-411 FLEDPDTGERAY
+411 FLEDENGDRAY

-445 TMTMALLYISRNPD
+445 TMTMALLYVSRDPR
-459 VKARI
+459 VKAKI

-471 PDGRAPTFED
+471 GGAPTFED
-481 VSEGRLEY
+481 VSEGRLSY
-489 TQWVIKE
+489 TQNVIKE

-512 ESDVMPTGHRVE
+512 EADVMPTGHTVE
-524 KGDLILLSTWA
+524 AGDLILLSTWA
-535 MGRNPNVWEAPET
+535 MGRNPNVWENPTA
-548 FDPERFSDARLYELA
+548 FDPARFTDERLETLA
-563 RSQADPDADEDAID
+563 REQNPDANEEEIE

-604 LFSLLTVTTIVASC
+604 LFSLLTVTTIVASI
-618 VRRFDFEPDEKTLP
+618 VQKFDVTPDDATLP
-632 RDAPIPLRYDV
+632 ADADIPLRYDV
-643 TMCYPN
+643 TMCYPE
-649 GINMKLTR
+649 GINMKLR
-657 RGAGGGEG
+657 RRTVDAE
-665 KRKEASEVAAGAR
+665 RAPAQPLAAGAR

>member
-1 MHAAGAVPLAAAGPP
+1 MGVPVAC
-16 APAARRKLRVE
+16 AARVPARANARQTRRVPKRFAVLRASSSGAPRSRVAGGVAFGRE
-27 TRRFSSSRA
+27 TR
-36 SRGSVPPR
+36 
-44 LGRARRSAVPRR
+44 LR
-56 ALSEKEAEEA
+56 ALSDKEAEKA
-66 GGASSEDAPD
+66 TDANAD
-76 ASASSG
+76 EETKSG
-82 GGSCPLGFGKDGPIA
+82 ECPLGFGKNGRITT
-97 NAVDGARKAMYLSFM
+97 AVDGIKKSVYLSFM
-112 SSTSPLT
+112 SSAEPLT
-119 MEEARASASA
+119 MEEAAASA
-129 ADPADVT
+129 AAVDPKDVL
-136 VLDNRVFLKSLKRAI
+136 VLDNKVFLQSLKKAI

-165 GAVGKDTVGIEN
+165 RQVDCDTVGIEN
-177 PLGPG
+177 PIGPG

-192 EYVCKTNASN
+192 EYVCKTNAAN

-242 ASFLQTFSDV
+242 NTFLKTFSAV
-252 VERRVEHL
+252 VESRVAHL
-260 CDSWEMAAE
+260 CESWEMASE
-269 KAAAT
+269 KEMQTVKTGVSAT
-274 ETENKAAASGSFVT
+274 TTNEPPAMVT

-298 LDIISPISFDYNFN
+298 LDIISPISFDYNFD
-312 LLDKSREVITGSE
+312 LLTKSREVITGSE
-325 TTFVENPMLEA
+325 ARFVENPMLEA

-370 EAYDDLE
+370 AAYDDLE
-377 RMGDDIVK
+377 KMGDDIVK
-385 KRRATH
+385 RRRAQHRET
-391 QAALDRGEEIE
+391 LDAGGEIE
-402 QICLLDTML
+402 QVCLLDTML
-411 FLEDPDTGERAY
+411 FLEDPETGERAY

-445 TMTMALLYISRNPD
+445 TMTMALLYISRHAD
-459 VKARI
+459 VKAKVETEIARLG
-464 EAEVRAL
+464 A
-471 PDGRAPTFED
+471 RAPTFED

-489 TQWVIKE
+489 TQHVIKE
-496 TLRLHPP
+496 VLRMHPP

-512 ESDVMPTGHRVE
+512 ESDVMPTGHKVE

-535 MGRNPNVWEAPET
+535 MGRNPRVWEDPEA
-548 FDPERFSDARLYELA
+548 FDPDRFTDARLERLA
-563 RSQADPDADEDAID
+563 RSQAEEGATDEEIE

-604 LFSLLTVTTIVASC
+604 LFSLLTVTTIVGSC
-618 VRRFDFEPDEKTLP
+618 VQKFDFSPDEASLP
-632 RDAPIPLRYDV
+632 LDAPIPLRYDV
-643 TMCYPN
+643 TMCYPD
-649 GINMKLTR
+649 GLKMKVR
-657 RGAGGGEG
+657 RRDIAAGAARGEP
-665 KRKEASEVAAGAR
+665 APVAAGAR

>member
-1 MHAAGAVPLAAAGPP
+1 MGVPVACAARVPARVNARQTRRVPKRAAGLRAFSSATPRSRLAGGAAVG
-16 APAARRKLRVE
+16 RE
-27 TRRFSSSRA
+27 TR
-36 SRGSVPPR
+36 
-44 LGRARRSAVPRR
+44 LR
-56 ALSEKEAEEA
+56 ALSDKEAEKAAEKA
-66 GGASSEDAPD
+66 ADEETT
-76 ASASSG
+76 SG
-82 GGSCPLGFGKDGPIA
+82 ECPLGFGKNGRITT
-97 NAVDGARKAMYLSFM
+97 AVDGIKKSVYLSFM
-112 SSTSPLT
+112 SSSEPLT
-119 MEEARASASA
+119 MEEAAASA
-129 ADPADVT
+129 AAVDPEDVL
-136 VLDNRVFLKSLKRAI
+136 VLDNKVFLQSLKKAI

-165 GAVGKDTVGIEN
+165 RQVDCDTVGIEN

-192 EYVCKTNASN
+192 EYVCKTNAAN

-242 ASFLQTFSDV
+242 NSFLQTFSTV
-252 VERRVEHL
+252 VETRVAHL
-260 CDSWEMAAE
+260 CESWEMASE
-269 KAAAT
+269 KERVDGNDAPAL
-274 ETENKAAASGSFVT
+274 VT

-298 LDIISPISFDYNFN
+298 LDIISPISFDYNFE
-312 LLDKSREVITGSE
+312 LLEKSREVITGSE
-325 TTFVENPMLEA
+325 AKFVENPMLEA

-370 EAYDDLE
+370 AAYDDLE
-377 RMGDDIVK
+377 KMGDDIVK
-385 KRRATH
+385 RRRAQHRET
-391 QAALDRGEEIE
+391 LDAGGEIE
-402 QICLLDTML
+402 QVCLLDTML
-411 FLEDPDTGERAY
+411 FLEDPETGERAY

-445 TMTMALLYISRNPD
+445 TMTMALLYISRHAD
-459 VKARI
+459 VKAKVETEIARLG
-464 EAEVRAL
+464 A
-471 PDGRAPTFED
+471 RAPTFED

-489 TQWVIKE
+489 TQHVIKE
-496 TLRLHPP
+496 VLRMHPP

-512 ESDVMPTGHRVE
+512 ESDVMPTGHKVE

-535 MGRNPNVWEAPET
+535 MGRNPRVWEDPEA
-548 FDPERFSDARLYELA
+548 FDPDRFTDARLERLA
-563 RSQADPDADEDAID
+563 RSQAEEGATDEEIE

-604 LFSLLTVTTIVASC
+604 LFSLLTVTTIVGSC
-618 VRRFDFEPDEKTLP
+618 VQKFDFSPDEASLP
-632 RDAPIPLRYDV
+632 LDAPIPLRYDV
-643 TMCYPN
+643 TMCYPD
-649 GINMKLTR
+649 GLKMKVR
-657 RGAGGGEG
+657 RRDIAAGAARGEP
-665 KRKEASEVAAGAR
+665 APVAAGAR